1 MQCLDRLSIS
11 YASLTDLL
19 KDQGLNVKPRR
30 PPKPISQNLESNPIK
45 SKTSKVAINNPIFKA
60 LKSHLQSIN
69 RMEAKH

>member
-30 PPKPISQNLESNPIK
+30 PLIPISHK

-60 LKSHLQSIN
+60 LTSHLRSIN